1 MRISR
6 RGDVNLPENWYS
18 AIEKSKEKA
27 RKLMNQVIA
36 VDLNTSIIVGR
47 LEDVSLD
54 KLFRIQYP
62 FCKLT
67 LSNSKKYRTDEKID
81 IPSMGDQI
89 AFVNKPQM
97 IMDMTELSTKFPQIH
112 EDTHVDIKR
121 GRFG

>member
-1 MRISR
+1 MEISKR
-6 RGDVNLPENWYS
+6 NMPLPDNWYS

-27 RKLMNQVIA
+27 RKLLNQVIA
-36 VDLNTSIIVGR
+36 VDLNTSIVVGR

-67 LSNSKKYRTDEKID
+67 LSMSKKYRIDEKLD
-81 IPSMGDQI
+81 KSSAGDQI
-89 AFVNKPQM
+89 AFVNKPRM
-97 IMDMTELSTKFPQIH
+97 IMDMTELSTKFPRIH

>member
-6 RGDVNLPENWYS
+6 RGGINLPENWYS

-27 RKLMNQVIA
+27 RKLMKQIVA

-67 LSNSKKYRTDEKID
+67 LSGSKKYRTDEKLD
-81 IPSMGDQI
+81 TSSMGDQI

-97 IMDMTELSTKFPQIH
+97 IMDMTELSTKFPKIH
-112 EDTHVDIKR
+112 EETHLDIKR

>member
-1 MRISR
+1 MRISK
-6 RGDVNLPENWYS
+6 RGHVNLPDNWYS
-18 AIEKSKEKA
+18 AIEKSREKA
-27 RKLMNQVIA
+27 KKLMNQVIA

-47 LEDVSLD
+47 LEEVSLD
-54 KLFRIQYP
+54 KLFRIQFP

-67 LSNSKKYRTDEKID
+67 LSNSKKYRTDEKLD
-81 IPSMGDQI
+81 ISSLGDQI